1 MLFLITLL
9 CGVWLTTAGS
19 AFAQEEQTID
29 EKIDSW
35 LGGPA
40 DFMEMVVFW
49 KVPIAGGIP
58 MVLILLVG
66 TALFLT
72 VYFRFINLWAF
83 GVAFRTVR
91 GRYTNPDAPGIITH
105 FQALSAALSAT
116 VGLGNIAGVAIAIGI
131 GGPGATLWMI
141 LMGIC
146 GMTTKFCECTLGV
159 KYRVIDEKGAI
170 YGGAMYY
177 LSKGLKEKGMGGIGK
192 VLALIFAVM
201 CIGGAFGAGNMFQV
215 NQAHEQFSETFGIL
229 EERGWLFGLILSVI
243 VGMVIIGGIKSI
255 ARVASLIVPVM
266 CIVYVVA
273 AAVIVLWNVGKV
285 PEALGIIVTSAF
297 APISVAGG
305 IVGVLIQG
313 VKRAAFSNE
322 AGLGSAPIAHSPVK
336 TDRAASEGLVALL
349 EPFVDT
355 VIVCTMTALVIVTTG
370 MWKVGA
376 DVEEGGAA
384 LMASPENSSTL
395 VSKLDDGTMLRVL
408 EEKKG
413 KNGAVWHKVALVN
426 QEEINIDTTTQTG
439 WVKDG
444 EITQR
449 TGTGGGIWLTSQSF
463 ETVIG
468 WFPIILTLA
477 VTLFAFSTMISWS
490 YYGEQAVM
498 YIFGHKR
505 KVILIYQLVF
515 CICIVVGA
523 SASLG
528 NVMRLSDAMVFAMV
542 TPNLIGV
549 YLLLPVVKRE
559 LASYLDFTRKK
570 DRGETVED

>member
-1 MLFLITLL
+1 MTLL
-9 CGVWLTTAGS
+9 WSVWFATAGS
-19 AFAQEEQTID
+19 ALATVDEE
-29 EKIDSW
+29 IDSW
-35 LGGPA
+35 LNGPA
-40 DFMEMVVFW
+40 DFMEKVVFW
-49 KVPIAGGIP
+49 EVPIAGGIP
-58 MVLILLVG
+58 MVLIVLVG
-66 TALFLT
+66 TAVFLT
-72 VYFRFINLWAF
+72 LYFRFINLR
-83 GVAFRTVR
+83 AFRVAYRTVQ
-91 GRYTNPDAPGIITH
+91 GRYTNPDAPGQITH

-116 VGLGNIAGVAIAIGI
+116 VGLGNIAGVAIAISI

-159 KYRVIDEKGAI
+159 KYREIDKDGQV

-177 LSKGLKEKGMGGIGK
+177 LSKGLSEKGMGGLGK
-192 VLALIFAVM
+192 VLALVFAVM

-215 NQAHEQFSETFGIL
+215 NQAHEQFSDTFGIL
-229 EERGWLFGLILSVI
+229 GDEGWLFGLILAVI
-243 VGMVIIGGIKSI
+243 VGMVIIGGIQSI

-266 CIVYVVA
+266 CIAYVVSA
-273 AAVIVLWNVGKV
+273 AAVVLWNFDRV
-285 PEALGIIVTSAF
+285 PAALGIIVESAF
-297 APISVAGG
+297 APVSVVGG
-305 IVGVLIQG
+305 VVGVLIQG
-313 VKRAAFSNE
+313 VRRAAFSNE
-322 AGLGSAPIAHSPVK
+322 AGIGSAPIAHSAVK

-384 LMASPENSSTL
+384 LLVSPDQNAAL
-395 VSKLDDGTMLRVL
+395 VSKLDEGTLLRVL
-408 EEKKG
+408 EEKKEEG
-413 KNGAVWHKVALVN
+413 ELTWHKVALVN
-426 QEEINIDTTTQTG
+426 REDIRIDDNTQTG

-449 TGTGGGIWLTSQSF
+449 KGTGGGIWLTSQSF

-468 WFPIILTLA
+468 WFPVILTIA

-498 YIFGHKR
+498 YIFGQKR
-505 KVILIYQLVF
+505 KVILIYQLIF
-515 CICIVVGA
+515 CIFIIVGA

-542 TPNLIGV
+542 APNLIGV
-549 YLLLPVVKRE
+549 YLMLPVVKRE
-559 LASYLDFTRKK
+559 LASYLEFTSKK
-570 DRGETVED
+570 DKGETVED